1 MSETRDILYIG
12 NRRYSSWSL
21 RGWLAVALAGLAVE
35 ERVLPLSGGA
45 TEAVRAVSPSGFVP
59 YLEHQGARV
68 WDSLAILE
76 YAAEHHEAIWPADR
90 VARAHARSIS
100 AEMHSGFRDLRIAM
114 PMNCCRTCPGAGRTP
129 GALADIERIE
139 AIWAETRG
147 RYGAGGDFLFGAT
160 FGGADVMFAPVVS
173 RFLTYEPPLS
183 SASQDYITAV
193 RAHPLMAAWYEAA
206 VAEPASWTVAKY
218 EAAA

>member
-59 YLEHQGARV
+59 YLEHRGARV
-68 WDSLAILE
+68 WDSLAIVE
-76 YAAEHHEAIWPADR
+76 YAAEYHAAIWPEDR

-100 AEMHSGFRDLRIAM
+100 AEMHSGFRELRMAM
-114 PMNCCRTCPGAGRTP
+114 PMNCCRTCPGAGQTP
-129 GALADIERIE
+129 GALADIGRIE
-139 AIWAETRG
+139 AMWAETRG

-183 SASQDYITAV
+183 SASKDYIAAV

-218 EAAA
+218 EAVA